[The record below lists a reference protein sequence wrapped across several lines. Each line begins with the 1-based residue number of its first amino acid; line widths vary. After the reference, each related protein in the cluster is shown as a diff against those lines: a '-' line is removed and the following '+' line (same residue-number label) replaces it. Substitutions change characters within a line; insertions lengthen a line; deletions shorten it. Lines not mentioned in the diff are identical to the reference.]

1 MNNLLIMG
9 IKVMKRLI
17 LVLVCLSIVGCTQ
30 SKLRNVA
37 VCQKMAEGYLD
48 SQAVGTYY
56 LVTTQQKEQGVRLF
70 YRLQQSYKITQT
82 EPRVFQCIEQPQG
95 TFLNMIQDG
104 VARTLMILPK
114 SVK

>member
-1 MNNLLIMG
+1 MG

>member
-1 MNNLLIMG
+1 MG

-82 EPRVFQCIEQPQG
+82 EPRIFQCIERPQG
-95 TFLNMIQDG
+95 TFLNAIQNG

-114 SVK
+114 SIK

>member
-9 IKVMKRLI
+9 VKVVKRLI

-30 SKLRNVA
+30 SKLHNVA

-56 LVTTQQKEQGVRLF
+56 LVTTQQKEQGVDLF

-82 EPRVFQCIEQPQG
+82 EPRIFQCIERPQG
-95 TFLNMIQDG
+95 TFLNAIQDG

>member
-1 MNNLLIMG
+1 
-9 IKVMKRLI
+9 MKRLI
-17 LVLVCLSIVGCTQ
+17 LVLICLSVVGCTQ

-56 LVTTQQKEQGVRLF
+56 LVTTQQEEQGVRLF

-82 EPRVFQCIEQPQG
+82 EPRIFQCIEQPQG
-95 TFLNMIQDG
+95 TFLNAIQG
-104 VARTLMILPK
+104 GIARTLMMLPK

>member
-56 LVTTQQKEQGVRLF
+56 LVTTQQKEQQESIHVISKRHF
-70 YRLQQSYKITQT
+70 FVCIWKCIT
-82 EPRVFQCIEQPQG
+82 
-95 TFLNMIQDG
+95 
-104 VARTLMILPK
+104 
-114 SVK
+114 

>member
-17 LVLVCLSIVGCTQ
+17 LVLVCLCIVGCTQ